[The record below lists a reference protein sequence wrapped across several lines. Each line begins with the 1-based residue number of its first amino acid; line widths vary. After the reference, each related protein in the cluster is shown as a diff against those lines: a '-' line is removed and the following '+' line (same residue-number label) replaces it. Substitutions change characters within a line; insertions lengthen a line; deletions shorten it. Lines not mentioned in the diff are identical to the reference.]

1 MADANNDGY
10 LDIVEGIPAYSGS
23 GGACYAFYGSKS
35 LINVTIPDSVTSID
49 SSAFKDC
56 TSLKTVNY
64 AGSKNDWKKIK
75 IDNRD
80 KGNKPLLEAEIIYG
94 KK

>member
-35 LINVTIPDSVTSID
+35 LINVTIPDSVTTID
-49 SSAFKDC
+49 SRAFEVC
-56 TSLKTVNY
+56 TSLKTVYY
-64 AGSKNDWKKIK
+64 AGSKDEWKKFK
-75 IDNRD
+75 IYNEN
-80 KGNKPLLEAEIIYG
+80 KGNKPLLKAKIIYG